1 MNARQLAKYWLYNS
15 VPGFRGRFPYFGT
28 PVYFPKNALL
38 FWAVCDQ
45 GIFEADIV
53 HRMVSLARPDTTV
66 FDVGANLGLMS
77 VPVLKGCPAC
87 RVVSFEP
94 SPSSLP
100 YLRQTA
106 AASPYCERWTVIGSA
121 VSDRAGELDFTVGS
135 ARDAVYEG
143 FRSGDRIAGGSVIKV
158 PVTTLDDAWRS
169 LGEPDVSLIKI
180 DVEGAEAGVLAG
192 ADGLLERCHPA
203 LLVEWFAPYLRRFH
217 TPPQDLLRTAERF
230 HYRIFT
236 VPAGVPVDD
245 ARALSAQMIDC
256 HNFLLLAA

>member
-1 MNARQLAKYWLYNS
+1 MTARQLAKYWLYNS

-28 PVYFPKNALL
+28 PVHFPKNALL
-38 FWAVCDQ
+38 FRAVCDQ

-53 HRMVSLARPDTTV
+53 HRMVSLARPNTTV
-66 FDVGANLGLMS
+66 LDVGANLGLMS
-77 VPVLKGCPAC
+77 VPVLQGCSTC

-94 SPSSLP
+94 SPSSRP
-100 YLRQTA
+100 YLQRTHSD
-106 AASPYCERWTVIGSA
+106 SPYRDRWTVIGAA
-121 VSDRAGELDFTVGS
+121 VSERAGELDFTVGS
-135 ARDAVYEG
+135 AHDALYEG
-143 FRSGDRIAGGSVIKV
+143 FRSGDRIANGTVIKV
-158 PVTTLDDAWRS
+158 PVVSLDESWRK

-192 ADGLLERCHPA
+192 ASALLERCRPA
-203 LLVEWFAPYLRRFH
+203 VLVEWFAPYLLRFD

-245 ARALSAQMIDC
+245 GRALTAQMIAC
-256 HNFLLLAA
+256 QNFLLLAS